1 MVLKLLIKSIAIG
14 FAIAAPVGPIGVLCI
29 RRTLA
34 EGPWMGL
41 ATGLGAA
48 TADVVFGFVAAFGLT
63 AVAGFFLKQ
72 QFWFGLIG
80 GGYLC
85 YLGLALFKSPPPSLS
100 GALNNGNWSRAYLS
114 TFLLTL
120 ANPVTILSFIA
131 LFAGFGVEVARDY
144 RGATVLVFGVLIG
157 SALWWLMLSVGATLA
172 RARLSH
178 SSLRLVNRLSGCFLF
193 GFGLYVLLHVLPL
206 RP

>member
-1 MVLKLLIKSIAIG
+1 LLKSIAIG

-29 RRTLA
+29 RRTLT

-63 AVAGFFLKQ
+63 AVASFFLKQ
-72 QFWFGLIG
+72 QFWFGLLG

-85 YLGLALFKSPPPSLS
+85 YLGLAILKSAPPSWN
-100 GALNNGNWSRAYLS
+100 GPLNNGNWSRAYFS

-120 ANPVTILSFIA
+120 ANPVTILSFLA

-144 RGATVLVFGVLIG
+144 RGAGVLVLGVLIG
-157 SALWWLMLSVGATLA
+157 SAMWWLMLSVSATLA
-172 RARLSH
+172 RARLSA
-178 SSLRLVNRLSGCFLF
+178 SSLRLVNRLSGGFLL
-193 GFGLYVLLHVLPL
+193 GFGLYVLLRVLPL